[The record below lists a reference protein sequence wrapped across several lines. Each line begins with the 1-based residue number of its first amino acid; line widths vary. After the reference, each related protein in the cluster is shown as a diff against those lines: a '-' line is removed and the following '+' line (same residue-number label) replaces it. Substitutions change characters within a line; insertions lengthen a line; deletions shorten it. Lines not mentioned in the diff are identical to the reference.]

1 MEKKRRSYPW
11 QRRQRKILVIIFI
24 FFVALPAAL
33 ISVRKYQDV
42 QFQKQLQALRRA
54 GFPATV
60 PELGAYYPAPPAE
73 QNAAELYQQ
82 SFEAKASSNDPRL
95 TDVEK
100 QTGEVKTGRFAEALH
115 KLAEK
120 YLAANAEKLRL
131 IHEAA
136 KRPACRF
143 PLDFTQGPGVELH
156 HLAALRASMRLLSLE
171 ATLAAEDGDMN
182 RALDSLLTAFSV
194 SNALR
199 QEPVLI
205 SQLVRMACDGM
216 ACFTVRRAME
226 LGSFSEEQL
235 AQLATALKNAEDP
248 EGMVRGL
255 AGERVFQLM
264 LYDNPQL
271 FTNDLNKTVH
281 GAGTVAGAFLK
292 VTGAL
297 NRDCDF
303 YLSTMD
309 QMIAACRLPAHEA
322 MPVLRRIEAG
332 LQVSSSWIPSPA
344 RIQLPAL
351 TRVMEARAR
360 DEAILRST
368 AAGVAIERYRLVY
381 DRLPEQLS
389 DLAPSFLEAAPADPF
404 DGQSLRY
411 RRLDTGYVVYSVGYN
426 LKDDEGAE
434 PEEHRNPRETGDITF
449 RLER

>member
-1 MEKKRRSYPW
+1 M
-11 QRRQRKILVIIFI
+11 
-24 FFVALPAAL
+24 
-33 ISVRKYQDV
+33 
-42 QFQKQLQALRRA
+42 
-54 GFPATV
+54 
-60 PELGAYYPAPPAE
+60 
-73 QNAAELYQQ
+73 
-82 SFEAKASSNDPRL
+82 
-95 TDVEK
+95 
-100 QTGEVKTGRFAEALH
+100 
-115 KLAEK
+115 
-120 YLAANAEKLRL
+120 
-131 IHEAA
+131 
-136 KRPACRF
+136 
-143 PLDFTQGPGVELH
+143 
-156 HLAALRASMRLLSLE
+156 
-171 ATLAAEDGDMN
+171 
-182 RALDSLLTAFSV
+182 
-194 SNALR
+194 
-199 QEPVLI
+199 LI
-205 SQLVRMACDGM
+205 SQLVRVACDGM

-303 YLSTMD
+303 YLRTMD

-332 LQVSSSWIPSPA
+332 LQASSSWIPSPA

-389 DLAPSFLEAAPADPF
+389 DLAPSFLEAAPSDPF